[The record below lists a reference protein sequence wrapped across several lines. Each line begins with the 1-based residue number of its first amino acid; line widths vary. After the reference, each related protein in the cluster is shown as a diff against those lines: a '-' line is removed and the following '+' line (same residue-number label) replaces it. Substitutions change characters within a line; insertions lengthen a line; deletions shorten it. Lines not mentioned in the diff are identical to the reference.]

1 VVRFART
8 GPHPAELLAAIPPEI
23 VGHVSLAGSVQAVQA
38 RLAEYADAG
47 VDEIAL
53 VPGSCD
59 ADPAGVG
66 TLTALAAF

>member
-1 VVRFART
+1 
-8 GPHPAELLAAIPPEI
+8 
-23 VGHVSLAGSVQAVQA
+23 VQA

-47 VDEIAL
+47 VDEITV